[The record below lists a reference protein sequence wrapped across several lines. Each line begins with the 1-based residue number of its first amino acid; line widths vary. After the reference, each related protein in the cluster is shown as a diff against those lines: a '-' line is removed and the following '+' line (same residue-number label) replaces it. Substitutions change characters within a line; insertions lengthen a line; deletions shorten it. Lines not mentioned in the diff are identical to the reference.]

1 MSIGRDLLD
10 VPFAEMVRN
19 LAIAIADG
27 QTALDRNSL
36 ETLKALNNEKVD
48 VLSEVTEIIEP
59 QISTVPVTVTDAAGN
74 PVSQTVTVTG
84 ARVRPSGVGSTQ
96 MSMLQAG
103 LFPTFY
109 QFTEASI
116 EVKIAI
122 TVREEA
128 QSMTSGSSSGN
139 PGTRGFLGLGA
150 TRAYASSV
158 DYRTQNTYGYDA
170 NGSSVLRAT
179 LRPVPPPS
187 RLQPTL
193 TTINTFTNPP
203 TVTQV

>member
-1 MSIGRDLLD
+1 MAIGRDLLD

-36 ETLKALNNEKVD
+36 ETLKALAEEQVE

-59 QISTVPVTVTDAAGN
+59 VTSTVALSGGGGVE
-74 PVSQTVTVTG
+74 VTG
-84 ARVRPSGVGSTQ
+84 ARVRASGVGTAP

-109 QFTEASI
+109 QFTEAAI

-122 TVREEA
+122 TIREEDRRSTA
-128 QSMTSGSSSGN
+128 SSSTATG
-139 PGTRGFLGLGA
+139 RGFLGLGA
-150 TRAYASSV
+150 SRAYASSV
-158 DYRTQNTYGYDA
+158 DYRSQNTYSYA
-170 NGSSVLRAT
+170 ATGSSVLRAT
-179 LRPVPPPS
+179 LKPVPPPS
-187 RLQPTL
+187 RIQPSL
-193 TTINTFTNPP
+193 TTINTFTSPP
-203 TVTQV
+203 TVTRV

>member
-48 VLSEVTEIIEP
+48 VLSEVTEVIEP
-59 QISTVPVTVTDAAGN
+59 QTSTVPVTVRDAAGN
-74 PVSQTVTVTG
+74 AVSQTVTVTG

-128 QSMTSGSSSGN
+128 QSTTAGSSSGSA
-139 PGTRGFLGLGA
+139 GTRGFLGLGA

>member
-36 ETLKALNNEKVD
+36 ETLKTLSEQQVE

-59 QISTVPVTVTDAAGN
+59 ATSTVALSGGGEVE
-74 PVSQTVTVTG
+74 VTG
-84 ARVRPSGVGSTQ
+84 ARVRPSGIATAQ

-122 TVREEA
+122 TMREENRQDTTGGSSGTA
-128 QSMTSGSSSGN
+128 TSG
-139 PGTRGFLGLGA
+139 GFLGLGA
-150 TRAYASSV
+150 TRAYAASV
-158 DYRTQNTYGYDA
+158 DYRTQNTYSYA
-170 NGSSVLRAT
+170 ASGSSVLRASI
-179 LRPVPPPS
+179 RPVPPPS
-187 RLQPTL
+187 RLQPSL

-203 TVTQV
+203 TITQV

>member
-1 MSIGRDLLD
+1 MSLGRDLLD

-19 LAIAIADG
+19 LAMAIADG

-36 ETLKALNNEKVD
+36 ETLKALNEEKVD
-48 VLSEVTEIIEP
+48 ILSDVTEIIEP
-59 QISTVPVTVTDAAGN
+59 QTSQVAVTVQDENGN
-74 PVSQTVTVTG
+74 PVNQTVSVTG
-84 ARVRPSGVGSTQ
+84 ARVRASGVGSTQ

-116 EVKIAI
+116 EVKMAI
-122 TVREEA
+122 TIREER
-128 QSMTSGSSSGN
+128 QDTTSGATSSNG
-139 PGTRGFLGLGA
+139 GIRGFLGLGA

-179 LRPVPPPS
+179 LKPVPPPS
-187 RLQPTL
+187 RLQPSL

-203 TVTQV
+203 TITQV

>member
-36 ETLKALNNEKVD
+36 ETLKTLAEVQVE
-48 VLSEVTEIIEP
+48 VLSDVTEVIEPTIVPVEVTVRDEHNVEHTETI
-59 QISTVPVTVTDAAGN
+59 N
-74 PVSQTVTVTG
+74 VTG
-84 ARVRPSGVGSTQ
+84 AKVVPSGTNSAT
-96 MSMLQAG
+96 MSMLAAG

-122 TVREEA
+122 TMREDT
-128 QSMTSGSSSGN
+128 TSSQASSTNVGA
-139 PGTRGFLGLGA
+139 RMGFLGLGPSLA
-150 TRAYASSV
+150 VASSV
-158 DYRTQNTYGYDA
+158 DYRTQNTYSYGA
-170 NGSSVLRAT
+170 TGSSVLRAT

-187 RLQPTL
+187 RLTPTL
-193 TTINTFTNPP
+193 TTINTFTTPP
-203 TVTQV
+203 SITRN

>member
-36 ETLKALNNEKVD
+36 ETLKALSEQQVE
-48 VLSEVTEIIEP
+48 VLSEITEIIEP
-59 QISTVPVTVTDAAGN
+59 EVSTVPIAGGDD
-74 PVSQTVTVTG
+74 VVVTG
-84 ARVRPSGVGSTQ
+84 ARVRPSGIGTTQ

-122 TVREEA
+122 TVREEDRR
-128 QSMTSGSSSGN
+128 QSTGSST
-139 PGTRGFLGLGA
+139 GTASSRGFLGLGA
-150 TRAYASSV
+150 SRAYASSV
-158 DYRTQNTYGYDA
+158 DYRTQNTYSYA
-170 NGSSVLRAT
+170 ATGSSVLRAT

-187 RLQPTL
+187 RLQPSL
-193 TTINTFTNPP
+193 TTINTFTDPP
-203 TVTQV
+203 TITQV